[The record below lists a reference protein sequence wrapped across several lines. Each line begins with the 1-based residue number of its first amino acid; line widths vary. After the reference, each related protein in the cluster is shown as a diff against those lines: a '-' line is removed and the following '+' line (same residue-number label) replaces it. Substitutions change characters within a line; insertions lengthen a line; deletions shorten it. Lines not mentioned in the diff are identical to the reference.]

1 MHSFPIFLFIGNIE
15 KQLLHPGVSLTKLI
29 DDISLVI
36 GKKNLSTIKVQSK
49 CNQYRS
55 LKGTFFFCFLF
66 FHQGFI
72 SHTLAFNRTA
82 GEGRGPFFF
91 CSSIP
96 PTDKHLDIY
105 FAEMSNVYF

>member
-1 MHSFPIFLFIGNIE
+1 MHSFPTFLFIGNIE

-55 LKGTFFFCFLF
+55 LKGTFFFFAFCFFIRVLY
-66 FHQGFI
+66 HTHSHLTGQQGK
-72 SHTLAFNRTA
+72 
-82 GEGRGPFFF
+82 GE
-91 CSSIP
+91 
-96 PTDKHLDIY
+96 
-105 FAEMSNVYF
+105 VYSFSVLQYHPLTNI